1 MAKSDSVRW
10 QAHKSSSDGE
20 EEGRVLISDNEVD
33 DTNLPEV
40 LLDELSSSHT
50 SHITCYL
57 LTVVSFSIIGGFLF
71 GYDTGVI
78 SGALLVLDQDYHY
91 TLTILQKELL
101 VSITIAAAALGAMC
115 GGSCNEYLGRKRTI
129 MIASIIFTIGAVVMA
144 SAPINVWGWAIILV
158 GRFIVGLGIGRLHD
172 DI

>member
-10 QAHKSSSDGE
+10 QAHISSSDGE
-20 EEGRVLISDNEVD
+20 EEERVLISDNEVD

-40 LLDELSSSHT
+40 LDELSSSHT
-50 SHITCYL
+50 SHLTCYL
-57 LTVVSFSIIGGFLF
+57 LTVVSFSVIGGFLF

-101 VSITIAAAALGAMC
+101 VSITIGAAAVGAIC

-144 SAPINVWGWAIILV
+144 SAPINAWGWAIILV
-158 GRFIVGLGIGRLHD
+158 GRFIVGLGIGRSHD

>member
-1 MAKSDSVRW
+1 MAKSESVRW
-10 QAHKSSSDGE
+10 QASSDGE
-20 EEGRVLISDNEVD
+20 EEERVLISDNEVD
-33 DTNLPEV
+33 DTDLPE

-91 TLTILQKELL
+91 TLTTIQKELL
-101 VSITIAAAALGAMC
+101 VSITIAAAAVGTIL
-115 GGSCNEYLGRKRTI
+115 GSCNEYLGRKLTI
-129 MIASIIFTIGAVVMA
+129 MIASIIFTIGAVVMV
-144 SAPINVWGWAIILV
+144 SAPINIWGWTIILV
-158 GRFIVGLGIGRLHD
+158 GRFIVGLGIGR
-172 DI
+172 